1 MSIFGFGKKKE
12 NENNI
17 DKNIELVRKPITK
30 IAANS
35 QDNEETKNTRLNLV
49 KNSSLKSNIDDAIEQ
64 ISGGVISKNFE
75 KKREYDDIDEEDF
88 SDKRLEDILHIDE
101 EFDNIQDFI
110 NTTSIKDNDIKNNET
125 SIKLDNPI
133 EIENVKKEIKKIFSN
148 DNDISPK
155 KEEQIQVATKVAVD
169 LQQEQ
174 LKQKEQQKDT
184 LKIDTSNE
192 EKEFSTIMALATTRP
207 IEVAYDIN
215 NRYITEPI
223 KRLDIHSTDE
233 DLDVLLKVK
242 PNIKYLDMSDC
253 TKITNFSKLAGFSN
267 LEELDLSSLPELKD
281 ISFLGSLNKLRVLN
295 LSETGIE
302 TLENFPVLPNLE
314 VLALKMDRFR
324 TLNGLEGCTKLH
336 DLVLWGC
343 TNLDNISVVKN
354 FKELRCLDLDSCN
367 LLRDISP
374 ILNLDKLVYL
384 NLNFTR
390 IEDLSPIKDLI
401 NLEIFTMDFCPLALS
416 DQNMT
421 YFKNLTKMKF
431 LGLRNRLIRNLK
443 PFENMTQLAELELAG
458 NAINDLTPLENMTEM
473 QILNL
478 SANPS
483 LTNLLPLHNMKKLK
497 KLIING
503 IKSGKTI
510 TIAMLIEDLSVLKD
524 LPNLEVLESNY
535 NKKLRNISPIQYCTK
550 LQEIHLNDCFLVS
563 DITPLRFCKEL
574 KEAYFEN
581 DTQIRDV
588 SFIKYC
594 TKLEKINIGKT
605 SADRLSLSDWTRL
618 LNLRELKDGEGTL
631 PIHKAILNSVKFRK
645 KISKIAKKVIKDN
658 K

>member
-223 KRLDIHSTDE
+223 ERLDIHSTDE

-645 KISKIAKKVIKDN
+645 KNQQDSKKSYKR
-658 K
+658 